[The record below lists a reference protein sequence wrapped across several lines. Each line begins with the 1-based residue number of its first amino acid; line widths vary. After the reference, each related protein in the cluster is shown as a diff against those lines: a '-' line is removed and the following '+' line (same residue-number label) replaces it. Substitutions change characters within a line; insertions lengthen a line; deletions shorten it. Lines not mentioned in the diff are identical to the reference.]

1 MDVSKVLILTVI
13 WLLTAES
20 APPDYVTLTRK
31 MEGKIL
37 RVMGLSERPRPR
49 PNATAPQ
56 YMWDLYKKMAATE
69 EAAASRGEVAE
80 TREDSEEDDRPC
92 SETKLS
98 SNIIRSVPNTG
109 GHLQSSNSTSLQQ
122 ILYFDVASIPNAE
135 TIDAADL
142 RLEIPALPSANSD
155 TPSLAVR
162 IYQLQ
167 SRTRLNSV
175 LSLKDKRLQLLDV
188 VFADL
193 TQGYTGTIDVM
204 SIVSSWRLRKTSN
217 HGMLLHIEALTTS
230 GNSRRGGRAIKELGA
245 MSQKCSA
252 NLIVTSS
259 EYRQC
264 KDRNRRNKRQADSEG
279 TSDFTSFPTSSLT
292 NLCQRHRLFVSF
304 RDVGWE
310 DWIIAPMGYQAYYCD
325 GECPFPLGE
334 RLNGTNHAIIQTLVN
349 SIDSRAVP
357 KVCCAPTKL
366 SGISMLYFDN
376 NENVVLR
383 QYEDMVV
390 EACGC
395 R

>member
-1 MDVSKVLILTVI
+1 MDVWKVLILTLI
-13 WLLTAES
+13 WLLTADS

-31 MEGKIL
+31 MESKIL
-37 RVMGLSERPRPR
+37 RVMGLSERPRPK

-56 YMWDLYKKMAATE
+56 YMWDLYRQMAATE
-69 EAAASRGEVAE
+69 EAASRGGE
-80 TREDSEEDDRPC
+80 TETGDEEQDGRPC

-98 SNIIRSVPNTG
+98 SNIIRSVPNSG
-109 GHLQSSNSTSLQQ
+109 GSFQTSNSTSLQQ
-122 ILYFDVASIPNAE
+122 ILYFDVASIPKAE
-135 TIDAADL
+135 TIEAADL
-142 RLEIPALPSANSD
+142 RLEIPALSSTSD
-155 TPSLAVR
+155 ASTLALR

-175 LSLKDKRLQLLDV
+175 VSLKDKRLRLLDV
-188 VFADL
+188 VFADMSE
-193 TQGYTGTIDVM
+193 GYAGTIDVM
-204 SIVSSWRLRKTSN
+204 MTASSWRSKKISN
-217 HGMLLHIEALTTS
+217 HGLLLHMETLPNS
-230 GNSRRGGRAIKELGA
+230 GNSRSDRRTIKELG
-245 MSQKCSA
+245 MMGNKCTA

-264 KDRNRRNKRQADSEG
+264 RQSNRRNKRQAESE
-279 TSDFTSFPTSSLT
+279 TTADISSFPTASLT

-349 SIDSRAVP
+349 SIDNRAVP